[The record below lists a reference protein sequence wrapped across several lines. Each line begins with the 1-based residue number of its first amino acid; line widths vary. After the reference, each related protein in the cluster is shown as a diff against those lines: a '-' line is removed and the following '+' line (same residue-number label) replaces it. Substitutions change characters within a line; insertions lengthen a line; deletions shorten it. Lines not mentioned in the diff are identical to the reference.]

1 LFRTT
6 SRNATILGCLD
17 IILISLFGAVDITK
31 VDVTLTLA
39 GFIAVTVDT
48 TRREGTVDVLIV
60 VDVFGE
66 EAIGESG
73 RDVGADVVKLLR
85 AGVGIA
91 VLRDACAEG

>member
-1 LFRTT
+1 
-6 SRNATILGCLD
+6 
-17 IILISLFGAVDITK
+17 
-31 VDVTLTLA
+31 LA

-73 RDVGADVVKLLR
+73 RYVGTDIVKLLR
-85 AGVGIA
+85 AGFGVA
-91 VLRDACAEG
+91 KLRDA